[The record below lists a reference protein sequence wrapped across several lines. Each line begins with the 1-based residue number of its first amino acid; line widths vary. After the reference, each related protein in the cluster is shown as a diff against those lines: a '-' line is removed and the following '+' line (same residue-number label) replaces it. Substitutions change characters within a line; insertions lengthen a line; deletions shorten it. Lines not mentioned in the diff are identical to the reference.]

1 MRRKKDPTEDS
12 LDRETQIAD
21 MNVEGMPWYAG
32 DNSPRT
38 LRARKKEL
46 KASGN
51 NQSDTNSPPL
61 SNKESMHLIANA
73 IVAAMVVA
81 LIFIGAAF
89 LFILF
94 CEYVWLR

>member
-1 MRRKKDPTEDS
+1 MHRKKDPTEET

-21 MNVEGMPWYAG
+21 MNVEGMPWYTG
-32 DNSPRT
+32 DKTPRT

-46 KASGN
+46 RASVHL
-51 NQSDTNSPPL
+51 SDTNSPPL

-73 IVAAMVVA
+73 VVAAMVVA

-94 CEYVWLR
+94 CEYVWFR